1 MIIIFSSKMASTCS
15 ILLMVLTVI
24 NSGVCIEQTFTYGN
38 CQSGKENCSDCYLTL
53 KKSLLGSDENI
64 QNLSVA
70 FFPPKDNLP
79 EFVTVTYCFDD
90 NCLLQQNWFWTHD
103 SSYSFFPIKTFQ
115 YLSLFFGKPAEFFS
129 RTVQLRLDEE
139 CHNASVDM
147 FTLLTQR
154 VSYSVLSMLRK
165 IALCILVL
173 S

>member
-1 MIIIFSSKMASTCS
+1 MASTCP
-15 ILLMVLTVI
+15 ILLVVLIII
-24 NSGVCIEQTFTYGN
+24 NTGVCIEQTFIYGN
-38 CQSGKENCSDCYLTL
+38 CELGKENCVDCYQTL
-53 KKSLLGSDENI
+53 KKSLLGKDQNI

-90 NCLLQQNWFWTHD
+90 NCMLQHKWFWTHE
-103 SSYSFFPIKTFQ
+103 SSYLFFPIKTFQ

-139 CHNASVDM
+139 CHNASNDM

-154 VSYSVLSMLRK
+154 VSFSVLSTLRNT
-165 IALCILVL
+165 AMCILHVVE
-173 S
+173 